1 MLRLTRIA
9 GPHSTQAI
17 KLEGKLLEPWVDEV
31 RQVCA
36 FDTVPTSQTSLDL
49 SALTFVDAAG
59 EGLLRD
65 LIGRGLEVVA
75 CSSYVAELLRSRA
88 GARLPDPE

>member
-9 GPHSTQAI
+9 GPHSTQTI
-17 KLEGKLLEPWVDEV
+17 KLEGKLLRLWVDEV
-31 RQVCA
+31 RRACVSG
-36 FDTVPTSQTSLDL
+36 TVPSDWTSLDL

-65 LIGRGLEVVA
+65 LISRGIKVVA
-75 CSSYVAELLRSRA
+75 CSSYVVELLRSSARV
-88 GARLPDPE
+88 RLPDPN